1 MNALTTRILKEV
13 RPLLWPW
20 CAGAL
25 PGALLLVYR
34 LDRTRLIWL
43 IGLLVVPLLATLTNF
58 NTGPFPCRS
67 LNPSDG

>member
-25 PGALLLVYR
+25 PLVYR
-34 LDRTRLIWL
+34 LGQTQLIWM